1 METPFTTTD
10 DRETT
15 TGISRRRVLQ
25 STALTTGV
33 IGLGLPLS
41 STTVLANDHTDGRID
56 TCNAT
61 LDIVLALDYS
71 GSIGSALW
79 GDIESGAESFIDVL
93 NDDNQLGIVTFGDTG
108 KAYDFGTGDYLLL
121 AQDGA
126 TDNRPAMKAA
136 VPGVAPPNENGT
148 HMAAALDFADDIL
161 DGQGRDGKEVIILLT
176 DGEPNYQNGTV
187 GDGSN
192 PPEDEADGSVGG
204 VSGYVPTDTTAF
216 DPEGDGANTYTYTG
230 GSAGT
235 DANITDGERDETEAV
250 ATAAKADGT
259 RIIAVGIG
267 GGVDDDYLSNRIAS
281 APEDYVQVEDSAQI
295 GAALRDLLTE
305 ICDECTDC
313 EAEGLLAK
321 YEFECVETVEDDC
334 VDYDFVLETG
344 DGSLV
349 SYTAGN
355 YVNKEGEMFEPMT
368 ATFDTDYCTVWAVVK
383 AGRGL
388 EVQELV
394 AEDGQVTA
402 EYLAPHAI
410 SFVAFFC
417 TEDAAEAFAE
427 SFPSNRGNGGRGR
440 TR

>member
-1 METPFTTTD
+1 M
-10 DRETT
+10 
-15 TGISRRRVLQ
+15 LQ

-33 IGLGLPLS
+33 LGLGLPLS
-41 STTVLANDHTDGRID
+41 STAVLADEHTDGRID

-79 GDIESGAESFIDVL
+79 GDIESGAESFVDVL
-93 NDDNQLGIVTFGDTG
+93 NDDNRLGLVTFGDTG
-108 KAYDFGTGDYLLL
+108 KAYDFGTGEYLLL

-136 VPGVAPPNENGT
+136 IPGTAPPNENGT
-148 HMAAALDFADDIL
+148 HMAAALDLADDIL
-161 DGQGRDGKEVIILLT
+161 DGQGRDGKEVIVLLT
-176 DGEPNYQNGTV
+176 DGEPNYQNGVV

-192 PPEDEADGSVGG
+192 PPEDEADGTVGG
-204 VSGYVPTDTTAF
+204 VTGYVPTATTAF
-216 DPEGDGANTYTYTG
+216 DPEGDGANSYTYTG

-235 DANITDGERDETEAV
+235 DAVITDDERDETEAV

-267 GGVDDDYLSNRIAS
+267 SGVDDDYLRNRIAS
-281 APEDYVQVEDSAQI
+281 APEDYVQVDDSAQI
-295 GAALRDLLTE
+295 GSALRELLTE

-313 EAEGLLAK
+313 EDDGLLAK
-321 YEFECVETVEDDC
+321 YEFEDGE
-334 VDYDFVLETG
+334 FVLETG
-344 DGSLV
+344 DASLV
-349 SYTAGN
+349 SFVDDTD
-355 YVNKEGEMFEPMT
+355 KDGEENEPMT
-368 ATFDTDYCTVWAVVK
+368 ATFGTEYCTVYAVVK

-402 EYLAPHAI
+402 EYIAPHAI

-440 TR
+440 GRGRTR